1 MNLGGQRQHPRVQL
15 DTAVRVKRGSD
26 GPWLQA
32 RALDLS
38 EGGVR
43 LQVHEGMPVG
53 SELRCSLPLLGER
66 GSDLELQGTVAW
78 VEGSGERPDTK
89 TLVRLGNNDTEHVS
103 RRRSLGVRFS
113 EIPPD
118 DAERIRMAVR
128 AAAAQ

>member
-15 DTAVRVKRGSD
+15 DTAVRLRRGTD

-53 SELRCSLPLLGER
+53 AEVRCSLPLLGER
-66 GSDLELQGTVAW
+66 GSDLELLGTVAW
-78 VEGSGERPDTK
+78 IEGSGERPDTK
-89 TLVRLGNNDTEHVS
+89 TLVRLGNTEAETTE
-103 RRRSLGVRFS
+103 RRSMGLRF
-113 EIPPD
+113 
-118 DAERIRMAVR
+118 
-128 AAAAQ
+128 